1 MMPFLNQGSR
11 FIANGLV
18 ATAAHYAVL
27 ALCMEVWRLDSAGL
41 SNLLASGAGITL
53 SFLGNRYFVFR
64 QTGESLQRQALRF
77 VALYAAIALL
87 HGAVLHAWTDIHGW
101 SYHTG
106 FALATLIQVS
116 LSYMGGKH
124 LVFKPPPADI
134 PQAQRL

>member
-1 MMPFLNQGSR
+1 MMLSLSQGSR

-27 ALCMEVWRLDSAGL
+27 ALCMEVWRFDSASL
-41 SNLLASGAGITL
+41 SSLLASCAGITL
-53 SFLGNRYFVFR
+53 SFLGNRFFVFR
-64 QTGESLQRQALRF
+64 STDETLLRQALRF
-77 VALYAAIALL
+77 MVLYAAIALL
-87 HGAVLHAWTDIHGW
+87 HGAVLHAWTDVNGW
-101 SYHTG
+101 SYQTG

-124 LVFKPPPADI
+124 LVFRRPPADV